1 MFGNRRVLNI
11 LIVTG
16 IARHGTKHKE
26 DAGEE
31 VCNKGINTVRVG
43 DLGGDRVEGV
53 DQHKEES
60 NQQV

>member
-1 MFGNRRVLNI
+1 V
-11 LIVTG
+11 IVTG
-16 IARHGTKHKE
+16 IARHGTKDKE

-31 VCNKGINTVRVG
+31 VCNQGIDTVRVG

-53 DQHKEES
+53 DQHKEEP

>member
-16 IARHGTKHKE
+16 IARHGTKHEE

-31 VCNKGINTVRVG
+31 VRNQGVDTV
-43 DLGGDRVEGV
+43 RVEGV
-53 DQHKEES
+53 DQHKEEP